1 MYFPDDPGSYR
12 FSRKGRKYRRRGW
25 MFSEKTAE
33 TTLFAGIV
41 RNRPEFYDNE
51 SGFAVPD
58 AFAGFIG
65 ALPG

>member
-1 MYFPDDPGSYR
+1 
-12 FSRKGRKYRRRGW
+12 

-33 TTLFAGIV
+33 TTLLAGIV

>member
-1 MYFPDDPGSYR
+1 MIPDRTGFPGKAGSTDGVAGCFPKKR
-12 FSRKGRKYRRRGW
+12 QKP
-25 MFSEKTAE
+25 
-33 TTLFAGIV
+33 TLLAGIV